1 LTFSTENNP
10 GIVQNSISS
19 NQSVTVLGQEQTFH
33 KFDVHSFSILP
44 LILVFTVLF
53 MLEQSKNLYRH
64 ILLEIL
70 LPPPRGEQGADYSS
84 SSSRYGVNSSTSVE
98 TPVHGG

>member
-1 LTFSTENNP
+1 MYSVRNLQ
-10 GIVQNSISS
+10 IVHIWSLEA

-44 LILVFTVLF
+44 LILVYTMLF
-53 MLEQSKNLYRH
+53 MLEQLKNLYRH

-84 SSSRYGVNSSTSVE
+84 SHTNTDSYQEPS
-98 TPVHGG
+98 

>member
-1 LTFSTENNP
+1 VEVGFRAGYVENNP

-44 LILVFTVLF
+44 LILVFSAFYVRTIKEL
-53 MLEQSKNLYRH
+53 
-64 ILLEIL
+64 ILI
-70 LPPPRGEQGADYSS
+70 
-84 SSSRYGVNSSTSVE
+84 
-98 TPVHGG
+98 

>member
-1 LTFSTENNP
+1 MTCSTENNP
-10 GIVQNSISS
+10 GIVQDSISS

-44 LILVFTVLF
+44 LILVLTVLF
-53 MLEQSKNLYRH
+53 MLEQLKNLYRH

-70 LPPPRGEQGADYSS
+70 FPPPRGEQGADYCLANG
-84 SSSRYGVNSSTSVE
+84 RGAIKNSK
-98 TPVHGG
+98 